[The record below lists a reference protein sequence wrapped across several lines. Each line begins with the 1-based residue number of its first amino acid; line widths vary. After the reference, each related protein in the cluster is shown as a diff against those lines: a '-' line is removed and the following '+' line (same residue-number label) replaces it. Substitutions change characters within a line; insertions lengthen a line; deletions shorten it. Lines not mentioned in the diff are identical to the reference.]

1 MAHSR
6 AQCQNMLNT
15 PIKSTAKL
23 SNNFK
28 KQMIQQKKYAIV
40 ATKMI
45 KNLKIGDKRVKFEEF
60 LLILRFKK

>member
-1 MAHSR
+1 MAHNR

-28 KQMIQQKKYAIV
+28 KQMI
-40 ATKMI
+40 
-45 KNLKIGDKRVKFEEF
+45 
-60 LLILRFKK
+60 